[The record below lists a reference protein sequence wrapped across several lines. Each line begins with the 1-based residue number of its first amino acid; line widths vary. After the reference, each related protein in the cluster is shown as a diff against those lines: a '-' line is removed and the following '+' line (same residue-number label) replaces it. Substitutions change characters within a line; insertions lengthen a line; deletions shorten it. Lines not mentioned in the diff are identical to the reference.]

1 MKILSKPLKGGAK
14 SRTNMQYGA
23 DMQAP
28 KALISSTIDGW
39 TPQIPS
45 KDSSAAWLIGMRS
58 SARAFDHR
66 ESSG

>member
-1 MKILSKPLKGGAK
+1 
-14 SRTNMQYGA
+14 MQYGA
-23 DMQAP
+23 EMQAQE
-28 KALISSTIDGW
+28 ALISSTIDGW